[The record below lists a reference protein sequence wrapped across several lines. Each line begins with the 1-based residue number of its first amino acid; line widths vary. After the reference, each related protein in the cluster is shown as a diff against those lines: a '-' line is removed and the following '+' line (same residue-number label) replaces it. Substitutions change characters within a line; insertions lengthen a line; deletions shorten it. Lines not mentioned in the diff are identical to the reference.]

1 MLVLLG
7 ISVLFVIP
15 VVVHYR
21 RDGQEGASLPL
32 LRLLGWLTLF
42 AFLSGFSIGWLLS
55 VINVFAAVAF
65 LVFSSQ
71 QRSGLGFLTVVNLLL
86 ALALRGYWPPAHALL
101 KLGLAVALI
110 IGLWR
115 LFAARGKEKPAEDTQ
130 IGLQVSGLSLLLGFL
145 LADGVA
151 GLGLLALAVVA
162 SGWFYWRGHYRGYFA
177 LLGLIGIW
185 GLYLIVRQMTMGVC
199 GVVAIGVGLWKM

>member
-32 LRLLGWLTLF
+32 LMLLGWLTLF

-55 VINVFAAVAF
+55 IINVFIAIAF
-65 LVFSSQ
+65 LLFSSKH
-71 QRSGLGFLTVVNLLL
+71 RTGLAFLMVVNLLL
-86 ALALRGYWPPAHALL
+86 ALALRGHWPPAQLLL
-101 KLGLAVALI
+101 KLGLAVALAAS
-110 IGLWR
+110 LWR
-115 LFAARGKEKPAEDTQ
+115 LYAARGKEQPDKDAQ

-145 LADGVA
+145 LADG
-151 GLGLLALAVVA
+151 GLLLLVFAVVA
-162 SGWFYWRGHYRGYFA
+162 SAWFYWRGHYRGYFA

-185 GLYLIVRQMTMGVC
+185 GLYLVVRQMTMGV
-199 GVVAIGVGLWKM
+199 